1 VPGGGRYRGPVLE
14 EFDFE
19 GAVLDALDGLPA
31 ELRAAMSNVSILV
44 EAEPPPGEHL
54 FGLYTGVPLTE
65 RTSSYGAVL
74 PDTITIFA
82 GPLGRAFGRDA
93 ERLKA
98 EITRT
103 VRHEIAHHF
112 GISDDRLVELDR
124 Y

>member
-1 VPGGGRYRGPVLE
+1 VPGGGGYRDAVVDG
-14 EFDFE
+14 FDFE
-19 GAVLDALDGLPA
+19 GAVQDALDGLPP

-44 EAEPPPGEHL
+44 EEEPPPGEHL
-54 FGLYTGVPLTE
+54 FGLYTGIPLTE

-82 GPLGRAFGRDA
+82 GPLVRASRGDA

-112 GISDDRLVELDR
+112 GISDERLVELDR